1 MALMDTMVK
10 SIKKEKRKEM
20 MVNMMPLMMEGI
32 DMNELMPK
40 MMTNMLKDL
49 SVDDIVDF
57 LKDLINDS
65 DKLSSL
71 ATKIVESNL
80 MPKMMMKTWRSKYG
94 FDETVSALAES
105 APKNGWHIPDRR
117 DLQRLWQEQGIE
129 DAPQIMVLYFCNA
142 EGGYSITKEDE
153 LKPLSVIMP
162 MGVSI
167 YETTT
172 GEVEI
177 AAMNIGM
184 MSGMFSDV
192 AKETLKKSGDN
203 LDNCLRDIII

>member
-1 MALMDTMVK
+1 
-10 SIKKEKRKEM
+10 M